1 MLTGRWLLWG
11 VWRRA
16 DPVQRDAFSL
26 YLLWMLQAI
35 TVLAVWAHEQDQKVA
50 FFRALALCGSLEVGS
65 KTYFWGV
72 VYCTWVTSYIRN
84 PLCPDL
90 VYVKGL
96 VVKVIFL
103 ASNCVENYHWSNFL
117 LVLLIIGTAA
127 LIQLWS
133 VDRLRQ
139 ACLVLPFVLRPVKMC
154 EFTRYRIAIPP
165 LALIL
170 LTEVALAR
178 PWLGWL
184 QNSSMAQS

>member
-1 MLTGRWLLWG
+1 MYSLGFCCFSLTDFATSAASAPWCMNGKSVGNQKLVMLTGRWLLWG

-127 LIQLWS
+127 LI
-133 VDRLRQ
+133 
-139 ACLVLPFVLRPVKMC
+139 
-154 EFTRYRIAIPP
+154 
-165 LALIL
+165 
-170 LTEVALAR
+170 
-178 PWLGWL
+178 
-184 QNSSMAQS
+184 